1 MNKNQISLLLAI
13 KTASILQKE
22 KIQISLSK
30 ISILLL
36 SALYK
41 HGIIQ
46 NFIKLNVAHNGNS
59 PKFLIFL
66 RYFFNKPVVKN
77 FKIFS
82 KPSINLYLRF
92 ADICLIQDKKHTLFL
107 STPKGILTNFECK
120 SKKVGGIVL
129 FKG

>member
-13 KTASILQKE
+13 KTASVLQKE

-46 NFIKLNVAHNGNS
+46 NFIRLNS
-59 PKFLIFL
+59 I
-66 RYFFNKPVVKN
+66 VVKN

-82 KPSINLYLRF
+82 KPSINLYLSF

-107 STPKGILTNFECK
+107 STSNGILTNFECK
-120 SKKVGGIVL
+120 LKKVGGIIL
-129 FKG
+129 FKC